1 MNRSRL
7 LLAVSAVSALLVLP
21 ACGGAEETPS
31 PAAASISV
39 PGGAS
44 PTSGAPATPADGGG
58 AAAGS
63 DAAAEVTFEDQ
74 SGAGDLA
81 VVARV
86 ALPVAGFVV
95 VTVDEGDD
103 DDDRVLGATVL
114 PAGVVTDVQVPLDP
128 PLTEDTDLEATLYA
142 DTDGNGVFDPA
153 QDEEVPEPDDDGDDE
168 DDDVSEEA
176 DYDVS

>member
-7 LLAVSAVSALLVLP
+7 LLAASAATAVLVLP
-21 ACGGAEETPS
+21 ACGGAEDEAPA

-44 PTSGAPATPADGGG
+44 PTSGAPAAPADGG
-58 AAAGS
+58 AAAVGS
-63 DAAAEVTFEDQ
+63 DAAADVTFEDQ
-74 SGAGDLA
+74 AGAGDLA

-95 VTVDEGDD
+95 VTEGD

-114 PAGVVTDVQVPLDP
+114 PAGVVTDVQVTLDP
-128 PLTEDTDLEATLYA
+128 PLTEDDDLEATLYA

-153 QDEEVPEPDDDGDDE
+153 QDDRVPEPDDDGDD
-168 DDDVSEEA
+168 DDEVSEDA

>member
-7 LLAVSAVSALLVLP
+7 LLSASAVSALLVLP
-21 ACGGAEETPS
+21 ACGGAEEEAPA

-63 DAAAEVTFEDQ
+63 DAAADVTFEDQ
-74 SGAGDLA
+74 SGAGTLA

-95 VTVDEGDD
+95 VADDEG

-128 PLTEDTDLEATLYA
+128 PLTEDADLAATLYA

-153 QDEEVPEPDDDGDDE
+153 QDEVVPEPDDDGDDE

-176 DYDVS
+176 DYDVP

>member
-1 MNRSRL
+1 MHRCRL
-7 LLAVSAVSALLVLP
+7 VLAASAVSALVVLS
-21 ACGGAEETPS
+21 ACGGAEEETPA

-44 PTSGAPATPADGGG
+44 PTSGAPAAPADGGG

-63 DAAAEVTFEDQ
+63 DAAADVAFEDQ
-74 SGAGDLA
+74 AGAGDLA

-86 ALPVAGFVV
+86 ALPAAGFVV
-95 VTVDEGDD
+95 LT

-114 PAGVVTDVQVPLDP
+114 PAGVVTDVQVTLDP
-128 PLTEDTDLEATLYA
+128 PLTEDADLTATLHA

-153 QDEEVPEPDDDGDDE
+153 QDERVPEPDDDGDD
-168 DDDVSEEA
+168 DVSEDA
-176 DYDVS
+176 DYDLG

>member
-7 LLAVSAVSALLVLP
+7 LLAASTVSALVLLP
-21 ACGGAEETPS
+21 ACGSEEETPA
-31 PAAASISV
+31 PVAASVSV

-44 PTSGAPATPADGGG
+44 PTSGAPAAPADGGG

-63 DAAAEVTFEDQ
+63 DAAADVTFEDQ
-74 SGAGDLA
+74 SGPGTLA

-86 ALPVAGFVV
+86 ALPTAGFVV
-95 VTVDEGDD
+95 VTDGEDD
-103 DDDRVLGATVL
+103 DDDDDPVLGATVL

-142 DTDGNGVFDPA
+142 DTDGNGTFDPA
-153 QDEEVPEPDDDGDDE
+153 QDERVPEPDDDGDD
-168 DDDVSEEA
+168 DDVSEGA
-176 DYDVS
+176 DYDVA

>member
-7 LLAVSAVSALLVLP
+7 LLAAAVSALFVLP
-21 ACGGAEETPS
+21 ACGGADEEAS
-31 PAAASISV
+31 APAAASISV

-44 PTSGAPATPADGGG
+44 PTSGAPAAPAGGGGG
-58 AAAGS
+58 AAAG
-63 DAAAEVTFEDQ
+63 DAAADVTFEDQ
-74 SGAGDLA
+74 AGAGDLA
-81 VVARV
+81 VLARV

-95 VTVDEGDD
+95 VTRGDD
-103 DDDRVLGATVL
+103 DDDRVLGTTVL

-128 PLTEDTDLEATLYA
+128 PLTEDDDLEATLYA

-153 QDEEVPEPDDDGDDE
+153 QDDVVPEPDDDGDDE